1 MSVEIKS
8 LNAAL
13 SEQLHVCTSCFND
26 IASVE
31 DLDVDIYAHC
41 CKECGS
47 THIEPYTPSH
57 AIIAMIL
64 LHREGIGT
72 NKYNA
77 KMQALQ
83 ASVQTFLESM
93 E

>member
-1 MSVEIKS
+1 MNVQAVKW
-8 LNAAL
+8 NFDTVG
-13 SEQLHVCTSCFND
+13 LHVCLHCFND
-26 IASVE
+26 IAGVE
-31 DLDVDIYAHC
+31 DLDHYGGC
-41 CKECGS
+41 RECGS
-47 THIEPYTPSH
+47 THFEPYTPSH
-57 AIIAMIL
+57 AIAAMIR

-77 KMQALQ
+77 KMQGLQ